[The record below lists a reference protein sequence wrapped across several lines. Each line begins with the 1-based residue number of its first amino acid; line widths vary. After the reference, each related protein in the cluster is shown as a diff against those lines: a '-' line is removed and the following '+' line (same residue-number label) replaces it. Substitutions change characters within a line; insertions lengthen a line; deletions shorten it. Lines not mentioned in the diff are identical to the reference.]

1 MPCLSLAPD
10 QAHQDWEGPRA
21 GRAQGGMTCIINT
34 VLSRWPLAQQGPS
47 CRSSVKAEC
56 GASPLVTTQRGIVLP
71 GYCGGDC
78 MVQKHQLRRIV
89 STSAV
94 MMRIL
99 WTNWRSSTK
108 GAQCTSLEV
117 RGMSWEKGEGGTA
130 GV

>member
-34 VLSRWPLAQQGPS
+34 VLSVASGPAGTQLQELCES
-47 CRSSVKAEC
+47 RAWCFTSVTIQC
-56 GASPLVTTQRGIVLP
+56 GIVLP
-71 GYCGGDC
+71 GYGGGDC
-78 MVQKHQLRRIV
+78 MVQKHQLRRIA